1 MRLSVLFE
9 KCLYAKYLHSP
20 NGGNYAIE
28 RIGSTLYIYL
38 EHSDGGEDWK
48 NNMNFPVIPYKRMG
62 KTVWFAHR
70 GFLKVWKSMEPYLAS
85 NILDPS
91 LQNIIT
97 VGYSHGAALAVL
109 CHEYIWYHRPD
120 LRTVIEG
127 YGFGCPRVLYGCASG
142 EVAKRWERFY
152 VVRNLDDLVTHLPPR
167 AFGFRQVGRLIEI
180 GKRGRWS
187 RLDAHREENYI
198 LSLNSLSDEA
208 LTDLT
213 KQYF

>member
-9 KCLYAKYLHSP
+9 KCLHAKYLHSP

-48 NNMNFPVIPYKRMG
+48 NNMNFPAIPYKRMG

-127 YGFGCPRVLYGCASG
+127 YGFGCPRVVWGKLHGG
-142 EVAKRWERFY
+142 RRERWQRFT
-152 VVRNLDDLVTHLPPR
+152 VIRNLDDFVTHLPPS
-167 AFGFRQVGRLIEI
+167 FLGYTHVGELLEI
-180 GKRGRWS
+180 GEQGKYS
-187 RLDAHREENYI
+187 TVDAHRAENI
-198 LSLNSLSDEA
+198 LMELRVREGRASIPLI
-208 LTDLT
+208 
-213 KQYF
+213 F